1 MSEKKVTPYKK
12 KRVFLDK
19 KYSMAV
25 YAAVLVIA
33 TICRTMQLNTNMDFA
48 SGKYIDPSLAK
59 NSTLFVL
66 IIGFLLIAAV
76 MVFGESRDKA
86 VKSCILLN
94 PMKLKVDKLRKKI
107 SPKAAVGM
115 FIMAAA
121 VGYQFIQDISGYCRD
136 NMKMSTE
143 DNPVFIFAN
152 IPVKAWINY
161 LLMVI
166 LVAAFIS
173 TGVNILK
180 GEGITPGNCFFLT
193 VFPIWKLMEVFD
205 LIITY
210 QVIGPYSEKCYMLL
224 SDMAAG
230 MFFLMVVRFF
240 AGFEKKS
247 TRYWMILFGY
257 YASIL
262 CVVSTVPRY
271 IMFFTKHYSLIDG
284 MLTPD
289 VSDVGVAIVTI
300 MIVAVFWSAYVYR
313 VMPKLNILGKRRW
326 ATRQMDNTKEEMES
340 IDENN

>member
-1 MSEKKVTPYKK
+1 MSEKKVNPYKR

-19 KYSMAV
+19 KFSMVV

-33 TICRTMQLNTNMDFA
+33 TICRIMQLNTNMDFA
-48 SGKYIDPSLAK
+48 TGKYIDPSLAK

-94 PMKLKVDKLRKKI
+94 PMKLKVDRLRKKI

-115 FIMAAA
+115 FIMAAFI
-121 VGYQFIQDISGYCRD
+121 GYQFIQDIATYCAY
-136 NMKMSTE
+136 NMSISTQ
-143 DNPVFIFAN
+143 DDPVFIFAN
-152 IPVKAWINY
+152 IPVKAWVNY

-166 LVAAFIS
+166 LVATFIS

-193 VFPIWKLMEVFD
+193 VFPIWKLLEIFD

-224 SDMAAG
+224 SDMAAA

-240 AGFEKKS
+240 AGYEKKL

-262 CVVSTVPRY
+262 AVVSSVPRY
-271 IMFFTKHYSLIDG
+271 VMFFTKHYSLREG
-284 MLTPD
+284 MLTPE
-289 VSDVGVAIVTI
+289 VSDIGVAVVTI
-300 MIVAVFWSAYVYR
+300 MIVVVFWSTYVYR

-326 ATRQMDNTKEEMES
+326 AARQMDNTKEEMES
-340 IDENN
+340 IDENK